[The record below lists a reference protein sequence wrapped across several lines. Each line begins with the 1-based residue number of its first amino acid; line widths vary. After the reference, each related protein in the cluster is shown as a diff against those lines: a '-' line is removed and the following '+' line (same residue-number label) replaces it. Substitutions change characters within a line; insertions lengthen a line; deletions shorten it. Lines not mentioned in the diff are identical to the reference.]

1 MKDAWQ
7 IRWIDNTLHS
17 GDSASDILAS
27 VASTMWKS
35 EDKPKEAL
43 AYRVWTLLRE
53 EVDASLPDDQFL
65 QRLADIELISIISKP
80 S

>member
-1 MKDAWQ
+1 MNDAWQ
-7 IRWIDNTLHS
+7 IRWIDKSLYS

-35 EDKPKEAL
+35 EGSTKEAL

-53 EVDASLPDDQFL
+53 DVDPKLADDKFL
-65 QRLADIELISIISKP
+65 LRLADIGLIKVISKP
-80 S
+80 H